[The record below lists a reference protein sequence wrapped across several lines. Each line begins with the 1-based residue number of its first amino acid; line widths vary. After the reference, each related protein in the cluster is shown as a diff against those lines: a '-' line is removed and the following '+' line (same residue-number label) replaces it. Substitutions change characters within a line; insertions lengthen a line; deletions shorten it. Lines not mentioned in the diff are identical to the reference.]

1 MQSSLG
7 SVSAWRQYLIL
18 MRKNWISTVW
28 RRREEGGKRKGKE
41 RKGRKKGR
49 GVISRA
55 IIAGDS
61 TSFLCRGE
69 EGEKEGK
76 RRDNGGLDRKNELI
90 IYAET

>member
-28 RRREEGGKRKGKE
+28 RRREEGGGE
-41 RKGRKKGR
+41 KKGE
-49 GVISRA
+49 GSFHA

-61 TSFLCRGE
+61 TSCRGE